1 MIHFHRVTLVYPRT
15 QIKALFDLN
24 LEIKKGE
31 FVFLVGHSGAG
42 KSSLLNLILKRLEP
56 SSGAVYFAGENL
68 KALHG
73 DRIALHRRRIGMVFQ
88 DHRLLR
94 DRTIEENLFFVLHVL
109 GVPRGEWGSRTTR
122 VLRQVGIVH
131 KKRAYPEELSVGE
144 AQRVAI
150 ARALVGDPQVL
161 LADEPTGNLDP
172 ANALAVLEIFKSV
185 HARGATVLVATHSR
199 DLVEAYPQRVVELK
213 AGQLVRDERGG
224 RYGLV

>member
-56 SSGAVYFAGENL
+56 SSGAVYFAGQNL

-122 VLRQVGIVH
+122 VLLQVGIVH
-131 KKRAYPEELSVGE
+131 KKRAYPEDLSVG
-144 AQRVAI
+144 
-150 ARALVGDPQVL
+150 
-161 LADEPTGNLDP
+161 
-172 ANALAVLEIFKSV
+172 
-185 HARGATVLVATHSR
+185 
-199 DLVEAYPQRVVELK
+199 
-213 AGQLVRDERGG
+213 
-224 RYGLV
+224 